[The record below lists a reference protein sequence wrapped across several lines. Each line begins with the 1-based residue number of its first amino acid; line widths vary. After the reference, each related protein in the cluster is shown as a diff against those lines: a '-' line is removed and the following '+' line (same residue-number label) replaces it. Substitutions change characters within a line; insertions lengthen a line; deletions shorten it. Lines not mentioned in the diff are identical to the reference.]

1 MSKDRKGS
9 DQSDHN
15 PQMISKR
22 SLFELIGGASLAGA
36 GALYGFNQQSSTIY
50 ETSTMQEGT
59 SWTLTHETSSESV
72 TYTVG
77 LEEVLAEDAVRITY
91 EFEDEDQKSLII
103 DSDGRSLD
111 EYASII
117 LEEPASRLRGR
128 ATIGFEYQ
136 QDYF

>member
-22 SLFELIGGASLAGA
+22 SLFELIGGAGLAGV